1 MSNQTDIDKL
11 ATRIQCG
18 QVKKLIANDRGGWFL
33 IWTADGRFR
42 ANADQFP
49 KLPEIG
55 SLVSFLPDA
64 RDQRLPKARLRRVAQ
79 IVFQPEVESCRL

>member
-1 MSNQTDIDKL
+1 MSNQTDTDKL

-18 QVKKLIANDRGGWFL
+18 QVKKLIVNDRGGWFL
-33 IWTADGRFR
+33 IWTTDGRFR

-55 SLVSFLPDA
+55 SLVSFLPDV
-64 RDQRLPKARLRRVAQ
+64 RDKGIPKSRLRRVSEIIFA
-79 IVFQPEVESCRL
+79 PKEEK